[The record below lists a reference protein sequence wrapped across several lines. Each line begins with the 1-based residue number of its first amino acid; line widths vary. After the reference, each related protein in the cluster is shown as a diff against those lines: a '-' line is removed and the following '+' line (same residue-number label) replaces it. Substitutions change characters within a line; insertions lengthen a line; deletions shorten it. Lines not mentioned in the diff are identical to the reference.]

1 MVGDRL
7 LVLLLLLSLVTLP
20 LLIVNGGGGEVH
32 EKSKG
37 IKAGAAVAEE
47 ISEPSNEPPTRLQSL
62 KNADGSSSILFEAKE
77 AASRS
82 DGGKPAMGPE
92 MELRFDNEAADRL
105 PVRLL

>member
-1 MVGDRL
+1 MVGERL
-7 LVLLLLLSLVTLP
+7 PLLLLLLSLVLLP

-37 IKAGAAVAEE
+37 ISAGATVAEE
-47 ISEPSNEPPTRLQSL
+47 MSEPSSEPPTKLQSL
-62 KNADGSSSILFEAKE
+62 KNVDGSSIILFEAIE

-82 DGGKPAMGPE
+82 DGGNPTIGSE
-92 MELRFDNEAADRL
+92 MELREDSEAADRL